1 MLEDGGA
8 FLPVDVGRVNAG
20 QAGIKRVLDGELE
33 LGAGRGLLPPVEHP
47 PRIYSA
53 GGIAPQCDTRALT
66 LSNHYAL
73 QNQAAIPY
81 ESDQNPHVSADHTSP
96 PVISMRGLTKRY
108 GALTALNDLNLDI
121 HQSETFGFLGLNGA
135 GKTTAIRLLLDLLRP
150 TSGQAFIFG
159 YNCWT
164 EGLDARER
172 IGYLPGELGLYLD
185 LTGLETL
192 DFLAGLNR
200 QPVDQRR
207 RQELCDRL
215 ELPRSD
221 LRRRLREYSAGMK
234 RKLGIIQAF
243 QANSPLLILDEPTE
257 GLDPL
262 MQESFYALLADVK
275 RGGAT
280 VFMSSH
286 VLSEVERVCD
296 RIALLRKG
304 EMVLLS
310 SVRES
315 RRLAPRRVR
324 LHFSEDVGANPELPP
339 GHELTEKTPR
349 LWRLTV
355 AGPLGPLLARLEG
368 LPVKDMELEEARL
381 EDVVLKY
388 YREEAS

>member
-1 MLEDGGA
+1 MPYGSD
-8 FLPVDVGRVNAG
+8 RN
-20 QAGIKRVLDGELE
+20 
-33 LGAGRGLLPPVEHP
+33 PP
-47 PRIYSA
+47 
-53 GGIAPQCDTRALT
+53 
-66 LSNHYAL
+66 
-73 QNQAAIPY
+73 
-81 ESDQNPHVSADHTSP
+81 VSADRASP

-108 GALTALNDLNLDI
+108 GPLTALNDLNLDV
-121 HQSETFGFLGLNGA
+121 HRGEALGFLGLNGA

-150 TSGQAFIFG
+150 TSGQAFVFG
-159 YNCWT
+159 YDCWT
-164 EGLDARER
+164 EGLEARAR

-200 QPVDQRR
+200 PPVDPRR

-243 QANSPLLILDEPTE
+243 QANPPLLILDEPTE

-324 LHFSEDVGANPELPP
+324 IYFTENVCANPELPP

-355 AGPLGPLLARLEG
+355 AGPLGPLLGLLER